1 MVKEILTLIRSL
13 ANHTGVIMID
23 FHRYVF
29 CFALT
34 LGLSFVCISNING
47 QQPEDLKLVP
57 GNAVAAVHMDLAK
70 LWQSESMKEMRDLLK
85 KAGPKALIELEKR
98 FVPDPT
104 TVRTISGFV
113 MFPKI
118 PGSPPEFA
126 FLISLKNPV
135 EEKALFLSAMPDGE
149 TIKKDGINMQVK
161 DGIGLILMNQG
172 RLIAVGSPSLL
183 PTLGKNTAP
192 AKGEFAGFLKGNAP
206 GLINAAINFEPIPKE
221 VFTIAPPPFN
231 SLVNGIQYME
241 AGIAVEKTIRLSTR
255 YTYEKEEQAKAALE
269 TIKEFAKMGL
279 AQLEEPRKEVE
290 KRVFPKDQVG
300 ANPLTDLPEFLAAM
314 VGLAILNE
322 AEYLLKNPPIVLAGT
337 SLKADYTTPQIS
349 SNALI
354 PTTAIAIGMM
364 LPAVAKVR
372 ESAQRIS
379 SMNNLKQ
386 IGLAMH
392 IYHDTYNGFPAAAI
406 CDKKSGKPLLSWR
419 VSILPFIEQDALYK
433 QFKLDEPW
441 DSEHNLKLA
450 KNMPK
455 VYFHPKAN
463 KPGDDKTHYR
473 LFYGKGAAFELNK
486 TSTIA
491 TIADGTSNTI
501 MVVES
506 EEPVVWTNPNDFAF
520 DPTKALPKMLNID
533 GKFSATYCD
542 GSVRTFKLPIDP
554 DTLKLLLQKNDGK
567 PIPQVP

>member
-1 MVKEILTLIRSL
+1 M
-13 ANHTGVIMID
+13 NH
-23 FHRYVF
+23 FSKSVF
-29 CFALT
+29 GFV
-34 LGLSFVCISNING
+34 LSISFICISNVVA

-57 GNAVAAVHMDLAK
+57 GNAVLAVHMDLAK
-70 LWQSESMKEMRDLLK
+70 LWQSESMKDMRELLN

-104 TVRTISGFV
+104 TVETVTGFV
-113 MFPKI
+113 MFPKN

-126 FLISLKNPV
+126 FLISLKKPV

-149 TIKKDGINMQVK
+149 TIKKDGINMVVK
-161 DGIGLILMNQG
+161 DDIGLILMNQG
-172 RLIAVGSPSLL
+172 KLIAVGAPSLL

-192 AKGEFAGFLKGNAP
+192 AKGDFARFLKGNAA

-221 VFTIAPPPFN
+221 VFASAPPPFN
-231 SLVNGIQYME
+231 SLVNGMQYME
-241 AGIAVEKTIRLSTR
+241 AGIAVEKTIRLSTTI
-255 YTYEKEEQAKAALE
+255 TYEKEEQAKAALK
-269 TIKEFAKMGL
+269 TVKEFAKMGL
-279 AQLEEPRKEVE
+279 SELKEPRKEVE

-300 ANPLTDLPEFLAAM
+300 ANPLTDLPEFLAALA
-314 VGLAILNE
+314 GLAIINE
-322 AEYLLKNPPIVLAGT
+322 AENLLKNPPITLAGT

-364 LPAVAKVR
+364 LPAVQKVR
-372 ESAQRIS
+372 EASQRIS

-386 IGLAMH
+386 IALAMAN
-392 IYHDTYNGFPAAAI
+392 YEATFGAFPAAAI
-406 CDKKSGKPLLSWR
+406 CDKKTGKPLLSWR
-419 VSILPFIEQDALYK
+419 VSILQYIEEDALYK

-463 KPGDDKTHYR
+463 KPGDNKTHYR

-486 TSTIA
+486 GFSMGAIA
-491 TIADGTSNTI
+491 NMDGLSNTL
-501 MVVES
+501 MVVEA
-506 EEPVVWTNPNDFAF
+506 EEPVVWTNPNDLAF
-520 DPTKALPKMLNID
+520 DPTKALPKMLSID
-533 GKFSATYCD
+533 GKFSAAYCD
-542 GSVRTFKLPIDP
+542 GSVRTFKMPIDP
-554 DTLKLLLQKNDGK
+554 EILKLLIQKNDGK
-567 PIPQVP
+567 LIPEVP

>member
-1 MVKEILTLIRSL
+1 MNALIKSIF
-13 ANHTGVIMID
+13 G
-23 FHRYVF
+23 FVF
-29 CFALT
+29 TFSI
-34 LGLSFVCISNING
+34 SFICMSNVVA

-57 GNAVAAVHMDLAK
+57 GNAVLAVHMDLAK
-70 LWQSESMKEMRDLLK
+70 LWQSESMKDMRELLK

-104 TVRTISGFV
+104 TVETVTGFV
-113 MFPKI
+113 MFPKN
-118 PGSPPEFA
+118 PGSPPDFA
-126 FLISLKNPV
+126 FLISLKKPV
-135 EEKALFLSAMPDGE
+135 EEKALFVSAMPDGE
-149 TIKKDGINMQVK
+149 TIKKDGINMVVK

-172 RLIAVGSPSLL
+172 KLIAVGAPSLL

-192 AKGEFAGFLKGNAP
+192 AKGDFARFLKGNAA
-206 GLINAAINFEPIPKE
+206 GLINAAINLEPIPKE
-221 VFTIAPPPFN
+221 VFAFAPPPFN

-241 AGIAVEKTIRLSTR
+241 AGIAVEKTIRLSTTI
-255 YTYEKEEQAKAALE
+255 TYEKEDQAKAALE
-269 TIKEFAKMGL
+269 TVKEFAKMGL
-279 AQLEEPRKEVE
+279 AEMVEPRKEVE

-300 ANPLTDLPEFLAAM
+300 ANPLTDLPEFLAALA
-314 VGLAILNE
+314 GLAILNE
-322 AEYLLKNPPIVLAGT
+322 AENLLKNPPITLAGT

-372 ESAQRIS
+372 EAAQRIS

-386 IGLAMH
+386 IALAMLN
-392 IYHDTYNGFPAAAI
+392 YEATYNGFPAAAI
-406 CDKKSGKPLLSWR
+406 CDKKTGKPLLSWR
-419 VSILPFIEQDALYK
+419 VSILPFIEEEALYK

-473 LFYGKGAAFELNK
+473 LFYGKGVAFELDK
-486 TSTIA
+486 SAKLQTFT
-491 TIADGTSNTI
+491 DGTSNTI
-501 MVVES
+501 MVVEA
-506 EEPVVWTNPNDFAF
+506 EESVVWTNPNDFAF
-520 DPTKALPKMLNID
+520 DPTKALPKMLSID
-533 GKFSATYCD
+533 GKFSAVYCD
-542 GSVRTFKLPIDP
+542 GHVQTFKMPIDQEI
-554 DTLKLLLQKNDGK
+554 LKLLLQKSDGK

>member
-1 MVKEILTLIRSL
+1 M
-13 ANHTGVIMID
+13 NH
-23 FHRYVF
+23 FSKSVF
-29 CFALT
+29 GFV
-34 LGLSFVCISNING
+34 LSISFICISNVVA

-57 GNAVAAVHMDLAK
+57 GNAVLAVHMDLAK
-70 LWQSESMKEMRDLLK
+70 LWQSESMKDMRELLN

-104 TVRTISGFV
+104 TVETVTGFV
-113 MFPKI
+113 MFPKN

-126 FLISLKNPV
+126 FLISLKKPV

-149 TIKKDGINMQVK
+149 TIKKDGINMVVK
-161 DGIGLILMNQG
+161 DDIGLILMNQG
-172 RLIAVGSPSLL
+172 KLIAVGAPSLL

-192 AKGEFAGFLKGNAP
+192 AKGDFARFLKGNAA

-221 VFTIAPPPFN
+221 VFASAPPPFN
-231 SLVNGIQYME
+231 SLVNGMQYME
-241 AGIAVEKTIRLSTR
+241 AGIAVEKTIRLSTTI
-255 YTYEKEEQAKAALE
+255 TYEKEEQAKAALK
-269 TIKEFAKMGL
+269 TVKEFAKMGL
-279 AQLEEPRKEVE
+279 SELKEPRKEVE

-300 ANPLTDLPEFLAAM
+300 ANPLTDLPEFLAALA
-314 VGLAILNE
+314 GLAIINE
-322 AEYLLKNPPIVLAGT
+322 AENLLKNPPITLAGT

-364 LPAVAKVR
+364 LPAVQKVR
-372 ESAQRIS
+372 EASQRIS

-386 IGLAMH
+386 IALAMAN
-392 IYHDTYNGFPAAAI
+392 YEATFGAFPAAAI
-406 CDKKSGKPLLSWR
+406 CDKKTGKPLLSWR
-419 VSILPFIEQDALYK
+419 VAILQYIEEEALYK

-463 KPGDDKTHYR
+463 KPGDNKTHYR

-486 TSTIA
+486 GFSMGAIA
-491 TIADGTSNTI
+491 NMDGLSNTL
-501 MVVES
+501 MVVEA
-506 EEPVVWTNPNDFAF
+506 EEPVVWTNPNDLAF
-520 DPTKALPKMLNID
+520 DPTKALPKMLSID
-533 GKFSATYCD
+533 GKFSAAYCD
-542 GSVRTFKLPIDP
+542 GSVRTFKMPIDP
-554 DTLKLLLQKNDGK
+554 EILKLLIQKNDGK
-567 PIPQVP
+567 LIPEVP

>member
-1 MVKEILTLIRSL
+1 M
-13 ANHTGVIMID
+13 NHFSKSIFGFV
-23 FHRYVF
+23 
-29 CFALT
+29 
-34 LGLSFVCISNING
+34 LSISFICISNVVA

-70 LWQSESMKEMRDLLK
+70 LWQSESMQEMRELLK

-98 FVPDPT
+98 FVPDPL
-104 TVRTISGFV
+104 TVETVTGFV
-113 MFPKI
+113 MFPKNL
-118 PGSPPEFA
+118 GSPPDFA

-135 EEKALFLSAMPDGE
+135 EEKALFVSAMPDGE
-149 TIKKDGINMQVK
+149 TTKKDGINMVVK

-172 RLIAVGSPSLL
+172 KLIAVGAPSLL

-192 AKGEFAGFLKGNAP
+192 AKGDFARFLKGNAS
-206 GLINAAINFEPIPKE
+206 GLINAAINLEPIPKE
-221 VFTIAPPPFN
+221 AFAFAPPPFN
-231 SLVNGIQYME
+231 AIVNGIQYME
-241 AGIAVEKTIRLSTR
+241 AGIAVEKTIRLSTTI
-255 YTYEKEEQAKAALE
+255 TYEKEDQAKAALE
-269 TIKEFAKMGL
+269 TIKGFAKMGL
-279 AQLEEPRKEVE
+279 AQLKDPRKEVE

-322 AEYLLKNPPIVLAGT
+322 AENLLKNPPITLAGT
-337 SLKADYTTPQIS
+337 SLKANYTTPQIS

-372 ESAQRIS
+372 ESSQRIS

-392 IYHDTYNGFPAAAI
+392 NYEATYRGFPAAAI
-406 CDKKSGKPLLSWR
+406 CDKKTGKPLLSWR
-419 VSILPFIEQDALYK
+419 VAILPYIEEVELYK

-455 VYFHPKAN
+455 IYFHPKAN

-473 LFYGKGAAFELNK
+473 LFYGKGAVLELNK

-491 TIADGTSNTI
+491 TIVDGSSNTI
-501 MVVES
+501 MVVEA
-506 EEPVVWTNPNDFAF
+506 EDPVVWTNPNDFAF
-520 DPTKALPKMLNID
+520 DPTKALPKMLSID
-533 GKFSATYCD
+533 GKFSVAYCD
-542 GSVRTFKLPIDP
+542 GSVRTFKMPIDP
-554 DTLKLLLQKNDGK
+554 EILKLLLQKNDGK

>member
-1 MVKEILTLIRSL
+1 MNALIKFISGFVLTL
-13 ANHTGVIMID
+13 N
-23 FHRYVF
+23 
-29 CFALT
+29 
-34 LGLSFVCISNING
+34 LSFICISKADA

-70 LWQSESMKEMRDLLK
+70 LWQSESMKEMRELLK

-98 FVPDPT
+98 FVPDPL
-104 TVRTISGFV
+104 TVETVTGFV
-113 MFPKI
+113 MFPKN
-118 PGSPPEFA
+118 PGSPPELA

-149 TIKKDGINMQVK
+149 TIKKDGITMVVK

-172 RLIAVGSPSLL
+172 KLIAVGTPSIL

-192 AKGEFAGFLKGNAP
+192 AKGDFARFLKGDAA
-206 GLINAAINFEPIPKE
+206 GLINAAINLEPIPKE
-221 VFTIAPPPFN
+221 VFAFAPPPFN
-231 SLVNGIQYME
+231 SIVNGIQYME
-241 AGIAVEKTIRLSTR
+241 AGIAVEKTIRLSTTI
-255 YTYEKEEQAKAALE
+255 TYEKEGQAKAALE
-269 TIKEFAKMGL
+269 TIKGFAKMGL

-322 AEYLLKNPPIVLAGT
+322 AENLLKNPPIILAGT

-354 PTTAIAIGMM
+354 PTSAIAIGMM

-372 ESAQRIS
+372 EAAQRSS

-392 IYHDTYNGFPAAAI
+392 NYEATYTGFPAAAI
-406 CDKKSGKPLLSWR
+406 CDKKTGKPLLSWR
-419 VSILPFIEQDALYK
+419 VAILPFIEQEALYK

-463 KPGDDKTHYR
+463 KPGDNKTHYR
-473 LFYGKGAAFELNK
+473 LFYGKGAAFELDK
-486 TSTIA
+486 SAKLQTFT
-491 TIADGTSNTI
+491 DGTSNTL
-501 MVVES
+501 MVVEA
-506 EEPVVWTNPNDFAF
+506 EEPVVWTNPYDLAF
-520 DPTKALPKMLNID
+520 DPTKALPKMLSID
-533 GKFSATYCD
+533 GKFSAAYGD
-542 GSVRTFKLPIDP
+542 GSVRTFKMPIDQEI
-554 DTLKLLLQKNDGK
+554 LKLLIQKSDGK